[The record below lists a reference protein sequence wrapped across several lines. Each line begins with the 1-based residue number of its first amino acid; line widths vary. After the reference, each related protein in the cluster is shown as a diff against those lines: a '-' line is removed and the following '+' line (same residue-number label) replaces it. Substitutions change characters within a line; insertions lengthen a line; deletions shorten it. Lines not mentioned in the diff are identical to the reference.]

1 MSLTVVNGSM
11 HSINIK
17 MRNEIKY
24 LHNRFSCKLMLLDIL
39 VIGFGRDRERE
50 RKRERVYANTYT

>member
-1 MSLTVVNGSM
+1 MVQCILS
-11 HSINIK
+11 IK

-39 VIGFGRDRERE
+39 VIGFGRDMERERE
-50 RKRERVYANTYT
+50 REKREREFMQTHILS

>member
-1 MSLTVVNGSM
+1 MVQCILS
-11 HSINIK
+11 IK

-39 VIGFGRDRERE
+39 VIGFGRDIEERERE
-50 RKRERVYANTYT
+50 REREFMQTHILS

>member
-1 MSLTVVNGSM
+1 MVQCILS
-11 HSINIK
+11 IK

-39 VIGFGRDRERE
+39 VIGFGRDIERERE
-50 RKRERVYANTYT
+50 REKEREREFMQTHILS

>member
-1 MSLTVVNGSM
+1 MVQCILS
-11 HSINIK
+11 IK

-39 VIGFGRDRERE
+39 VIGFGRDIEERERE
-50 RKRERVYANTYT
+50 REKVYANTYT

>member
-1 MSLTVVNGSM
+1 MVQCILS
-11 HSINIK
+11 IK

-50 RKRERVYANTYT
+50 RKEREREFMQTHILS

>member
-1 MSLTVVNGSM
+1 MVQCILS
-11 HSINIK
+11 IK

-39 VIGFGRDRERE
+39 VIGFGRDIERERE
-50 RKRERVYANTYT
+50 RERERVYANTYT

>member
-1 MSLTVVNGSM
+1 MVQCILS
-11 HSINIK
+11 IK

-39 VIGFGRDRERE
+39 VIGFGSDMERERE
-50 RKRERVYANTYT
+50 RERERVYANTDS